1 MKHHLSRLFS
11 LFIFIAAPL
20 SVAFGSPAAIKTNNN
35 RIAEEPLN
43 DSIVALLP
51 DTSYFLTLPLVVRQ
65 DTVPVIPN
73 ELVMDRLSCLESAIP
88 LHYNSYV
95 QGFVNYFTIRNR
107 KYTRRILERENVYFP
122 LFEKA
127 LARHNLPQELKY
139 LAVVESAL
147 NPRAMSWAKAVGLWQ
162 FMSPTAGDF
171 NLKITPF
178 IDERMDPE
186 KATEAACKF
195 LKQLYRIF
203 GDWELVMAAYN
214 CGPGNVKKAIAR
226 SGGKKTFWEIFP
238 YLPKETRSYVP
249 SFTAVVYTMNHAPDH
264 EIIPDTLLYPIATD
278 TLLINQSLDLSKL
291 AFQLN
296 LGANELHQLN
306 PAIRK
311 GVLPETIKNY
321 PLKVPVQSRQMLAL
335 NRTAILD
342 SSRVPVIMKTI
353 LPETMLAASTTVKNA
368 AQPLPADT
376 AKAAPLAA
384 DSLGQT
390 EYVVVK
396 GDFLQKI
403 AQKNQVS
410 IAQLK
415 EWNNLSSASV
425 MPGQKLIV
433 YAANPK
439 AAELSARQPE
449 PVMAEKTEPVTI
461 TRAFAGKNA
470 RKSKASKVA
479 EEVKLIHAV
488 QQGDTLYN
496 ISKRYNNIPIER
508 IKKLNKLK
516 TDEIKPGQ
524 KLVIS

>member
-1 MKHHLSRLFS
+1 MKHHLRSLFS

-20 SVAFGSPAAIKTNNN
+20 SVAFGYPADNTPDKNST
-35 RIAEEPLN
+35 AEKPLN
-43 DSIVALLP
+43 DSVVAMLP
-51 DTSYFLTLPLVVRQ
+51 DTSYYLTLPLVVRQ
-65 DTVPVIPN
+65 DTVPWVPN
-73 ELVMDRLSCLESAIP
+73 ELVMDRLSCLESTIP

-122 LFEKA
+122 MFEKA
-127 LARHNLPQELKY
+127 LVKHNLPQELKY

-147 NPRAMSWAKAVGLWQ
+147 NPRAISWAKAVGLWQ

-249 SFTAVVYTMNHAPDH
+249 SFTAVVYTMNHAPEH
-264 EIIPDTLLYPIATD
+264 EIVPDTLLYPIATD
-278 TLLINQSLDLSKL
+278 TVLINQSLDLGKL
-291 AFQLN
+291 AYQLS
-296 LGANELHQLN
+296 LGSNELHQLN

-311 GVLPETIKNY
+311 GVLPENIKNY
-321 PLKVPVQSRQMLAL
+321 PLKVPVQARQTLAI
-335 NRTAILD
+335 NRASILD
-342 SSRVPVIMKTI
+342 SSRVPVLMKQI
-353 LPETMLAASTTVKNA
+353 LPETILAASTTV
-368 AQPLPADT
+368 QQT
-376 AKAAPLAA
+376 AAPVVA
-384 DSLGQT
+384 DSAKTDTLQQL
-390 EYVVVK
+390 EYVVVR
-396 GDFLQKI
+396 GDFLEKI
-403 AQKNQVS
+403 ARKNQVT

-415 EWNNLSSASV
+415 EWNHLGGSTLR
-425 MPGQKLIV
+425 PGQKLVV
-433 YAANPK
+433 YAGPK
-439 AAELSARQPE
+439 AAAMMAKAETEQ
-449 PVMAEKTEPVTI
+449 VTAEKTEPEIKTN
-461 TRAFAGKNA
+461 KNFT
-470 RKSKASKVA
+470 SKASRNTRSARLA

-488 QQGDTLYN
+488 QPGDTLYN
-496 ISKRYNNIPIER
+496 ISKRYNNIPVER

-516 TDEIKPGQ
+516 NDEIKPGQ

>member
-20 SVAFGSPAAIKTNNN
+20 SGAFGYTPDITTNKNST
-35 RIAEEPLN
+35 AEKSLN
-43 DSIVALLP
+43 DSIVAALP
-51 DTSYFLTLPLVVRQ
+51 DTSYYLTLPLVVRQ

-73 ELVMDRLSCLESAIP
+73 ELVMDRLSCLQNIIP

-107 KYTRRILERENVYFP
+107 KYSRRILERENVYFP
-122 LFEKA
+122 LFEKY
-127 LARHNLPQELKY
+127 LAQYNLPPELKY

-147 NPRAMSWAKAVGLWQ
+147 NPRAVSWAKAVGLWQ

-171 NLKITPF
+171 KLQITPF

-186 KATEAACKF
+186 KSTVAACKF

-226 SGGKKTFWEIFP
+226 SGGKKSFWEIFP

-249 SFTAVVYTMNHAPDH
+249 SFTAIVYTMNHAPDH
-264 EIIPDTLLYPIATD
+264 EIVPDTLLYPIATD
-278 TLLINQSLDLSKL
+278 TVLINQSLDLSKL
-291 AFQLN
+291 AVQLS
-296 LGANELHQLN
+296 LGTHDLQQLN

-311 GVLPETIKNY
+311 GVLPDNIKNY
-321 PLKVPVQSRQMLAL
+321 PLKVPVPAREMLAL
-335 NRTAILD
+335 NRAAILD
-342 SSRVPVIMKTI
+342 SSRVPVV
-353 LPETMLAASTTVKNA
+353 LPVPETMLASSTTVKKA
-368 AQPLPADT
+368 EVPLPADS
-376 AKAAPLAA
+376 AKT
-384 DSLGQT
+384 DSLQQL

-403 AQKNQVS
+403 AQKNQVT

-415 EWNNLSSASV
+415 EWNNLSGSSV
-425 MPGQKLIV
+425 MPGQKLVV
-433 YAANPK
+433 YAPASQP
-439 AAELSARQPE
+439 AAAMTARQAEPAQEPE
-449 PVMAEKTEPVTI
+449 VTEKTEAEVKI
-461 TRAFAGKNA
+461 VKNYA
-470 RKSKASKVA
+470 SKASRKSKSRKVV

-496 ISKRYNNIPIER
+496 ISKRYNNIPVER